1 MNFYQIL
8 KEHFGLDS
16 ERKAL
21 YRKVD
26 WFAMGLTFLIAF
38 IGYLITLAPDL
49 TLEDSGELAVGSYY
63 AGVPHPPGYPVWTIY
78 SPGFLP
84 YWCRFPIVAYRVAVS
99 SAFASALSCV

>member
-26 WFAMGLTFLIAF
+26 WVAMGLTFLIGHRLSDNA
-38 IGYLITLAPDL
+38 GSRPD
-49 TLEDSGELAVGSYY
+49 TWEWRRTGSQFLLRR
-63 AGVPHPPGYPVWTIY
+63 VPHPPGYPV
-78 SPGFLP
+78 
-84 YWCRFPIVAYRVAVS
+84 
-99 SAFASALSCV
+99 